1 MAAEPVHH
9 VNIAEIIEQGAIETH
24 FQPITSIRKHAV
36 IGVEAL
42 SRGIAPDGSLIPPM
56 TLFGLAAQEGL
67 TLELDRLCRD
77 KAVET
82 FRLLHA
88 SNPELI
94 LFINLQASTAN
105 QKGYGAN
112 SLLNVVNTWDMDPR
126 NVAIE
131 IVESEFGDS
140 ARLQTLVQNY
150 KRSGFLVLIDDIG
163 VGYSNLDR
171 IITVQPDILKAD
183 RSLVQEMHRD
193 YFKREVFQALVKL
206 SEKIGG
212 WVIAEGI
219 EQQEDAIT
227 ALSMGAD
234 MLQGFYFARP
244 YKVDGTTELQFDA
257 GRVDDT
263 AAKFRRHKLEETK
276 RLRLLREQ
284 RVETTREI
292 VAQLQGVEAQRFEE
306 TLLALMPSYSLIESA
321 CVLDESGVQTTET
334 VWVAGKS
341 EKEKTIIFQPPIKGT
356 DHSLKEYYYLLLGTE
371 VDPFETEPY
380 VPLPTGQLCVTV
392 TSCFEDASGASFIL
406 CLHMH
411 ALEQEMGLKYNP
423 PGSEPRSGSNA

>member
-1 MAAEPVHH
+1 MAAEPVLQID
-9 VNIAEIIEQGAIETH
+9 IAEIIEQGAIETH
-24 FQPITSIRKHAV
+24 FQPITSIRKNAV

-42 SRGIAPDGSLIPPM
+42 SRGIAPDGSLIPPAA
-56 TLFGLAAQEGL
+56 LFEMAAQAGL

-82 FRLLHA
+82 FRPLLA
-88 SNPELI
+88 NNPELI
-94 LFINLQASTAN
+94 LFVNFQASTAN
-105 QKGYGAN
+105 QSGFGAN
-112 SLLNVVNTWDMDPR
+112 SLLKVVNAWNLDPR

-131 IVESEFGDS
+131 IVESEFVDS

-193 YFKREVFQALVKL
+193 FYKREVFQALVKL

-219 EQQEDAIT
+219 EEQEDAIT

-244 YKVDGTTELQFDA
+244 YKVDGSTALQFNA
-257 GRVDDT
+257 AHVQDT
-263 AAKFRRHKLEETK
+263 AAKFRTHKLEETK
-276 RLRLLREQ
+276 RLRLQKESRK
-284 RVETTREI
+284 ETVRQFVTH
-292 VAQLQGVEAQRFEE
+292 LQGVASEDFEGS
-306 TLLALMPSYSLIESA
+306 LAALMLSHPIVESV
-321 CVLDESGVQTTET
+321 CMLDIWGIQITET
-334 VWVAGKS
+334 VWRPAKS
-341 EKEKTIIFQPPIKGT
+341 KQERTIIFRPPSLGT
-356 DHSLKEYYYLLLGTE
+356 DHSSKEHYYLLIGTGI
-371 VDPFETEPY
+371 DPFETDPY
-380 VPLPTGQLCVTV
+380 VPLPTEQLCITIS
-392 TSCFEDASGASFIL
+392 TCFKDVKGTPFIL
-406 CLHMH
+406 CLHMN
-411 ALEQEMGLKYNP
+411 ALEQEMGWK
-423 PGSEPRSGSNA
+423 